1 MSDIR
6 FNRWLHQSGTGG
18 VYQDSAGNVG
28 IGTSIPTTLLDI
40 QGGNIKIGSNT
51 LSSSGVS
58 TFSNIIATSGS
69 LTGITTIGVTTV
81 TATSLNVNGN
91 DYPSAGPLSN
101 RNKITN
107 GAMVVDQRNA
117 GASVSVSGDGYGNRK
132 FPVDRFNI
140 QKSSTC
146 VISGIKAYDAPT
158 GQGFNYS
165 LKAQVTTAD
174 ASIAAADYGFIS
186 YRCEGYDVADFQFG
200 TASAKTITISFWVK
214 SSISG
219 TYGFSLTNYADN
231 RAIPINYSINS
242 ADTWEYKTITI
253 SGDTTG
259 TWEKTNSGGM
269 NIQWALGFGTDYE
282 GTNNTWTG
290 SVKLGT
296 SSQTQ
301 WISTLNATF
310 YLTGVQL
317 EVGSVA
323 TPFEHRSY
331 GDELARCQRYYYRIG
346 GSSVYTYYGVAVA
359 YSVDNLRLG
368 IPLKVSMRTA
378 PSSIDVLSQ
387 GQFLAERDVNLNHV
401 SSSITLSGNT
411 TTELG
416 FIVIDSDTNFSIGG
430 AAYNVYAYNTAN
442 TFVGFSAEL

>member
-1 MSDIR
+1 MASNLRVDQILPTVGT
-6 FNRWLHQSGTGG
+6 NVAIGTATGTVTLAGTTSGTF
-18 VYQDSAGNVG
+18 SGNL
-28 IGTSIPTTLLDI
+28 T
-40 QGGNIKIGSNT
+40 GNATGLSGSPT
-51 LSSSGVS
+51 LSGITSVS
-58 TFSNIIATSGS
+58 TTN
-69 LTGITTIGVTTV
+69 LT
-81 TATSLNVNGN
+81 VNGN
-91 DYPSAGPLSN
+91 AYPSSGPLSN
-101 RNKITN
+101 RNKIIN

-117 GASVSVSGDGYGNRK
+117 GIGTVISGDGYVNRK

-140 QKSSTC
+140 QKNSTC
-146 VISGIKAYDAPT
+146 VISGIQTSDVPT
-158 GQGFNYS
+158 GQGFNYA

-174 ASIAAADYGFIS
+174 ASIAAADYALVN

-200 TASAKTITISFWVK
+200 TASAKTITLSFWVK

-231 RAIPINYSINS
+231 RSIPINYSINS

-296 SSQTQ
+296 SSKTQ
-301 WISTLNATF
+301 LISTLNATF

-317 EVGSVA
+317 EVGTVA

-331 GDELARCQRYYYRIG
+331 GDELARCQRYCQTLGGEQYKQIMVATRASASIAKGTHHFVTSMRAAPSLTSSGSGTLYYQSGDLNLGSDLILQGIWTGGTDEKAAWVDFTGTVG
-346 GSSVYTYYGVAVA
+346 GSNGNFGFLYCHTSSTYK
-359 YSVDNLRLG
+359 L
-368 IPLKVSMRTA
+368 I
-378 PSSIDVLSQ
+378 
-387 GQFLAERDVNLNHV
+387 
-401 SSSITLSGNT
+401 
-411 TTELG
+411 
-416 FIVIDSDTNFSIGG
+416 
-430 AAYNVYAYNTAN
+430 
-442 TFVGFSAEL
+442 FSAEL